1 MSDVRDAGAGL
12 PLGSAGLVRAGP
24 DAERLRVERIAR
36 EAASAFQE
44 LETARRGVS
53 VFGSAREEM
62 VERWGSLAGR
72 VAHGLAAAGF
82 TVITGGGPGLMAV
95 ANAAARAA
103 GGESIGLTI
112 ELPEVEPPNPHLT
125 RRVHFHYFFLRK
137 LSFVRY
143 SCAFVLLPGG
153 FGTMDELFEALNLRR
168 THRISPFPVILVGR
182 AYWGGLLDWLATA
195 AVGQGALRDADLS
208 DLVLTDDANEVL
220 AIVSECHRELCRR
233 LEMAP

>member
-1 MSDVRDAGAGL
+1 MNEGRGGL
-12 PLGSAGLVRAGP
+12 PAGWAGWARAGP
-24 DAERLRVERIAR
+24 EAERLRVERIAE
-36 EAASAFQE
+36 EAATAFHE
-44 LETARRGVS
+44 LETVQRGVS

-82 TVITGGGPGLMAV
+82 AVITGGLPAIHRPV
-95 ANAAARAA
+95 DAAARAA

-112 ELPEVEPPNPHLT
+112 ELPAVEPPNPHLT

-208 DLVLTDDANEVL
+208 DLVLTDDANEVV
-220 AIVSECHRELCRR
+220 AVVAECHRELCRR
-233 LEMAP
+233 LGMAP

>member
-1 MSDVRDAGAGL
+1 MNEGRGGL
-12 PLGSAGLVRAGP
+12 PAGWAGWARAGP
-24 DAERLRVERIAR
+24 EAERLRVERIAE
-36 EAASAFQE
+36 EAATAFHE
-44 LETARRGVS
+44 LETVQRGVS

-82 TVITGGGPGLMAV
+82 AVITGGGPGLMA
-95 ANAAARAA
+95 AASAAARAA

-112 ELPEVEPPNPHLT
+112 ELPEVERRDPHRT
-125 RRVHFHYFFLRK
+125 RRGQCDAFVGRK
-137 LSFVRY
+137 LSFGRY
-143 SCAFVLLPGG
+143 TRAFVLLPGG

-208 DLVLTDDANEVL
+208 DLVLTDDANEVV
-220 AIVSECHRELCRR
+220 AVVAECHRELCRR
-233 LEMAP
+233 LGMAP